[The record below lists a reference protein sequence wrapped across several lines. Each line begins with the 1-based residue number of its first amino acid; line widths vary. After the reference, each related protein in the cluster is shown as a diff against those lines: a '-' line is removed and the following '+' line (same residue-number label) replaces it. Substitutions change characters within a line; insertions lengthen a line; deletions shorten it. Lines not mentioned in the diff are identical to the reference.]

1 MNALVNKTRDLQPLA
16 RAISA
21 RCALSHIDAAPTVA
35 MPPKK
40 KAKLVARK
48 STGGKAPR
56 KQLAAQAARQETRRE
71 RDGWGNP
78 INEREE
84 MIRRAENEVRQKRA
98 DANKKKKKK
107 AKKGEREI
115 YSLMIYRAYGEDD
128 NRTNTLGLYAS
139 WERCCEAADEFM
151 TRDRD
156 ESPWW
161 ECDSD
166 DSDAEDQ
173 PEVKNVIAQQQTA
186 GPPLEVGDKIHLVEA
201 SVGEPMFRTTSYRE
215 ICIFAESHILYE

>member
-48 STGGKAPR
+48 STGGRAPR

-84 MIRRAENEVRQKRA
+84 MIRQAENEERLKRA

-139 WERCCEAADEFM
+139 WDRCCEAADEFM
-151 TRDRD
+151 ARDGD
-156 ESPWW
+156 AEPTWW
-161 ECDSD
+161 MCDSD
-166 DSDAEDQ
+166 SEAED
-173 PEVKNVIAQQQTA
+173 PVHKNVILEEQDA
-186 GPPLEVGDKIHLVEA
+186 GPPLEVGDEIILVKA
-201 SVGEPMFRTTSYRE
+201 STGEPYMSGYRSM
-215 ICIFAESHILYE
+215 CIYAECNILYE

>member
-1 MNALVNKTRDLQPLA
+1 
-16 RAISA
+16 
-21 RCALSHIDAAPTVA
+21 

-56 KQLAAQAARQETRRE
+56 KQLAAQAARQEMRR
-71 RDGWGNP
+71 
-78 INEREE
+78 EREE
-84 MIRRAENEVRQKRA
+84 MIRLAEIDERLKRA
-98 DANKKKKKK
+98 DANRKKKKK

-115 YSLMIYRAYGEDD
+115 YSLKIYRAWGEADD
-128 NRTNTLGLYAS
+128 ETFTQGLYAS
-139 WERCCEAADEFM
+139 WDRCCKAAEEFM

-156 ESPWW
+156 DPPWW
-161 ECDSD
+161 DCDSD

-201 SVGEPMFRTTSYRE
+201 SVGMSMFRTTSYRE

>member
-1 MNALVNKTRDLQPLA
+1 
-16 RAISA
+16 
-21 RCALSHIDAAPTVA
+21 

-48 STGGKAPR
+48 STGGRAPR

-71 RDGWGNP
+71 
-78 INEREE
+78 E
-84 MIRRAENEVRQKRA
+84 MIRQAENEERQKRA
-98 DANKKKKKK
+98 DANEKKRKK

-139 WERCCEAADEFM
+139 WDRCCEAADDFM
-151 TRDRD
+151 ARDGD
-156 ESPWW
+156 AEPNWW

-166 DSDAEDQ
+166 SEAED
-173 PEVKNVIAQQQTA
+173 PFHKNVIFDA
-186 GPPLEVGDKIHLVEA
+186 GPPLEVGDEIILVKA
-201 SVGEPMFRTTSYRE
+201 STGEPYMSGYRSM
-215 ICIFAESHILYE
+215 CIYAECNILYE